1 MSKAKITASFTI
13 ADVLEKYPEKTDVL
27 SENLH
32 AVCLGCPNRQAETL
46 AEAAEHHGIKIEKL
60 LEDLNKK

>member
-1 MSKAKITASFTI
+1 MPKAKITADFSI
-13 ADVLEKYPEKTDVL
+13 SDVLEKYPEKTEIL
-27 SENLH
+27 SENLQ

-60 LEDLNKK
+60 LEDLNKE